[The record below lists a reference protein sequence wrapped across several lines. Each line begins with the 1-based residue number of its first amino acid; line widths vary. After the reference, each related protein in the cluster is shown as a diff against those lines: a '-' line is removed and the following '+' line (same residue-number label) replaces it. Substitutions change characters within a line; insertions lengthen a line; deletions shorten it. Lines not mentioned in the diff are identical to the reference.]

1 MRTSPLQTRLALLSR
16 GRAPKAES
24 FVGHTESK
32 TMTRLEAVLLA
43 FLACAVS
50 ASAGPGQTRE
60 EPPKAETARFGNPTA
75 TARALQGYVYG
86 VVKKIGT
93 KELLLDKTEFGDS
106 QVFLLEPKT
115 RFIHDGKPSKRAD
128 LKVGDMVFVDAKKN
142 KKTGE
147 MIAKKVVTGVNPTS
161 LP

>member
-1 MRTSPLQTRLALLSR
+1 MA
-16 GRAPKAES
+16 
-24 FVGHTESK
+24 VG
-32 TMTRLEAVLLA
+32 
-43 FLACAVS
+43 F
-50 ASAGPGQTRE
+50 
-60 EPPKAETARFGNPTA
+60 
-75 TARALQGYVYG
+75 
-86 VVKKIGT
+86 